1 MYNLTWAKTI
11 VPGAIFW
18 DLKENMGAAFPHVCL
33 STQRHWPVTLIP
45 GLPEVQG
52 LGVTLNV

>member
-11 VPGAIFW
+11 VSGAIFW
-18 DLKENMGAAFPHVCL
+18 DLKENMEAAFSHICL

-45 GLPEVQG
+45 GLREFQG
-52 LGVTLNV
+52 LGVT